1 MIAVSSQDAHRISHP
16 FPIALPLRKD
26 SLFSNEST
34 VVGMKTVSIFI
45 LIVKLSQGNIPHLFG
60 WNQYETPLKTH
71 GIPIPSEGQ
80 KGEVPGVWQVGGP
93 KVLKGI
99 TGWVL

>member
-1 MIAVSSQDAHRISHP
+1 MLIFPSHIL
-16 FPIALPLRKD
+16 FPWHYH
-26 SLFSNEST
+26 SLFSNELT

-80 KGEVPGVWQVGGP
+80 KGEVPGVWQVG
-93 KVLKGI
+93 VSR
-99 TGWVL
+99 V